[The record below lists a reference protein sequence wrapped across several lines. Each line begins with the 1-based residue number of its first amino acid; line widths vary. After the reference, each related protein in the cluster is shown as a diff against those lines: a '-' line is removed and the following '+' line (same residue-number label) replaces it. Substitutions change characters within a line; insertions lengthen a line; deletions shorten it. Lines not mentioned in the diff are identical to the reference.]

1 MKRDNRQILVN
12 PHSSQE
18 KVPAGVLNLGEI
30 GVQHN
35 SVKDAAL
42 YVETD
47 PDSESANTVAKFITE
62 GAISERI
69 ENAVDTVLDQ
79 IQPQIDSLNEE
90 IGLPHDPEAWDSG
103 LTVWQAIEQTYEEM
117 TAGTAA
123 ASTKL
128 FIDEAEGHDEKY
140 LKLRSVKDDESS
152 AVSYYIKSEGI
163 GEAIESAYTIVNEK
177 VDALSSA
184 TVSEIEKVN
193 EKVEELSAATKDVLE
208 SLDFTGVT
216 QEGKPIVNV
225 TQEDGKVNAEA
236 GNISAEFVEI
246 NESGDT
252 LDEAL
257 EYILENIEANK
268 VDSEDK
274 TIIVAAGEEGTDLS
288 VNIDGTTLVKD
299 ANGVISADLKLIK
312 ETENLE
318 ANVREQYKLVYGDS
332 TAAIGDIVKIYKDSS
347 LHSAFLGHMGDILSD
362 PTNPESLVENPS
374 GDTAL
379 DLIYHKED
387 GTYELVTIDVN
398 DFLEESEFK
407 DGLVVDNHVVK
418 VKVAEDSEEV
428 VVGDSGETA
437 PVLSVSEGGVK
448 IANIQKA
455 IDYAVSELA
464 GSIDADV
471 TDASADGH
479 VAVEVVQENTE
490 LTQVI
495 VSTDDI
501 ASEKELDTVEES
513 VGLNED
519 GTFTPDSSSTFA
531 SAATSVRNEIKLI
544 DQALKEVAE
553 KLNAAAVEKGAE
565 SVENFVKLDVAD
577 DGEGLT
583 AVTINDA
590 DLKQAIDFIH
600 DDITTEIVAREEAD
614 AEIIGTSASTS
625 ADTSIMGIKKLIEQ
639 ITTNV
644 VKDIKTI
651 GTAETL
657 VNVTK
662 VDTPEGDDYTIE
674 STQKLNDAVELAES
688 SVQEI
693 GFAHVDEK
701 DASEYGSNAGA
712 EIVESNNGGSKINI
726 DLSALR
732 VDCGEY

>member
-18 KVPAGVLNLGEI
+18 KVPVGVLNLGEI

-35 SVKDAAL
+35 NVKDAAL

-47 PDSESANTVAKFITE
+47 ADSESANTVAKFITE
-62 GAISERI
+62 EAINERI
-69 ENAVDTVLDQ
+69 ENAVDLL
-79 IQPQIDSLNEE
+79 QPQIDSLNEE
-90 IGLPHDPEAWDSG
+90 IGLPHDPEQWNSG
-103 LTVWQAIEQTYEEM
+103 LSVWQAIEQTYEEM

-128 FIDEAEGHDEKY
+128 FIDEAEGHDEEY
-140 LKLRSVKDDESS
+140 LKLRSVLDEASS
-152 AVSYYIKSEGI
+152 AVNYYIKSEGI
-163 GEAIESAYTIVNEK
+163 SEAIDSAYTIVNEK
-177 VDALSSA
+177 VESLSGVVKEFSSA
-184 TVSEIEKVN
+184 TVSEIEKVV
-193 EKVEELSAATKDVLE
+193 EKVEQLSAATEDVLG

-225 TQEDGKVNAEA
+225 TQEDGLINAEA

-246 NESGDT
+246 NDSGDT
-252 LDEAL
+252 LDQAL

-274 TIIVAAGEEGTDLS
+274 TIVVVAGDEGTDLS
-288 VNIDGTTLVKD
+288 VNIDGTTLAKD
-299 ANGVISADLKLIK
+299 ANGVISADLKLLK

-332 TAAIGDIVKIYKDSS
+332 TTAIGDIVKIYKDSS
-347 LHSAFLGHMGDILSD
+347 LHHAELGTMGDELASED
-362 PTNPESLVENPS
+362 EPTVTRGT

-379 DLIYHKED
+379 DLVYHKED
-387 GTYELVTIDVN
+387 GTYELVKIDIN

-407 DGLVVDNHVVK
+407 DGLVVDDHMVK
-418 VKVAEDSEEV
+418 VKVDEASEEV
-428 VVGDSGETA
+428 IVGDSGETA
-437 PVLSVSEGGVK
+437 PVLSVSEDGVK
-448 IANIQKA
+448 IANIQRA

-519 GTFTPDSSSTFA
+519 GTFTPDSSSNFA

-544 DQALKEVAE
+544 DQALKDVAE
-553 KLNAAAVEKGAE
+553 KLNAAAVEKGGE
-565 SVENFVKLDVAD
+565 SVENLVKLDVAD

-590 DLKQAIDFIH
+590 DLKEAIDFIH
-600 DDITTEIVAREEAD
+600 DDITTEIVAREEGDAALLGEEGD
-614 AEIIGTSASTS
+614 AASANTIWGIKNLIAEITTS
-625 ADTSIMGIKKLIEQ
+625 
-639 ITTNV
+639 V
-644 VKDIKTI
+644 VKDINVPT
-651 GTAETL
+651 GDTL
-657 VNVTK
+657 LEVTK
-662 VDTPEGDDYTIE
+662 EDTLEGDIYTIS
-674 STQKLNDAVELAES
+674 STDKLNNAVELAES

-693 GFAHVDEK
+693 GFAAVETK
-701 DASEYGSNAGA
+701 DASDYGSNVGA
-712 EIVESNNGGSKINI
+712 EIVMADDGGSKINI
-726 DLSALR
+726 DLSALK